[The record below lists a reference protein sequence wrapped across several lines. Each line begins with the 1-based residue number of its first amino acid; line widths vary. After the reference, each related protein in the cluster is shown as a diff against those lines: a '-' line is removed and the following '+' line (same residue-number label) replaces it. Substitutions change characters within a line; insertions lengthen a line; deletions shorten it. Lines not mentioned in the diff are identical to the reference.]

1 LDDCIFCRIIARE
14 APATFLTQTNQV
26 IVFLS
31 LERHPLVV
39 PKSHVR
45 DIFTLSDTFGATIM
59 REAIRLA
66 RAVKAGL
73 RCDGVYLAQAN
84 EPAAGQDVF
93 HFHLHIYP
101 SCTAIAMAHATSAR
115 HRWFRHESR
124 PPCDRYKV
132 TDCFGRGRP
141 SLRSRAT
148 GTGRM

>member
-1 LDDCIFCRIIARE
+1 MDDVFSAGLCRE
-14 APATFLTQTNQV
+14 ARATILTQTNQV

-31 LERHPLVV
+31 LEQHPLVV

-93 HFHLHIYP
+93 HIPPAHLPILHGNRYGTRHLGAAQVVQARIA
-101 SCTAIAMAHATSAR
+101 TA
-115 HRWFRHESR
+115 
-124 PPCDRYKV
+124 
-132 TDCFGRGRP
+132 
-141 SLRSRAT
+141 LRQIQ
-148 GTGRM
+148 GD

>member
-1 LDDCIFCRIIARE
+1 DDAVAAAVMPMARRV
-14 APATFLTQTNQV
+14 ALAL
-26 IVFLS
+26 
-31 LERHPLVV
+31 
-39 PKSHVR
+39 KS
-45 DIFTLSDTFGATIM
+45 A
-59 REAIRLA
+59 LA
-66 RAVKAGL
+66 
-73 RCDGVYLAQAN
+73 CDGVYLAQAN

-148 GTGRM
+148 GM